1 MRALATILLGT
12 TIVACA
18 ASAHADVSIGAN
30 FGGGVHFPKR
40 RDTEV
45 YAAWPAQGP
54 YFTPLPGIRF
64 GFTGGTGAHEGYV
77 DSSAA
82 IFGDDRLRWVLAT
95 ANYQYAFTPL
105 SEKTAYLT
113 FGGGL
118 LYRGVQNDGT
128 AGGVLGAGFGMRQ
141 RVSRGY
147 GTFRGELRVDWVP
160 RASAYGET
168 ITVWAKLGF
177 DLWFR

>member
-12 TIVACA
+12 AIVACV

-30 FGGGVHFPKR
+30 FGAGVHFPKR

-45 YAAWPAQGP
+45 FAAWPVQGP

-118 LYRGVQNDGT
+118 MYRGVQNDGT